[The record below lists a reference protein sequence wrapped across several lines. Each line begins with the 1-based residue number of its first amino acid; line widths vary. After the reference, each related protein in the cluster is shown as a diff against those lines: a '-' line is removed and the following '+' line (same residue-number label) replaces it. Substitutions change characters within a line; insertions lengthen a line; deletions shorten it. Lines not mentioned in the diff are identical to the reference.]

1 MSNLLNI
8 GLGLQGS
15 LGEQQSWQNGSGG
28 GYGYGRQQGTSLSDA
43 YGESWNNAVQN
54 AYNRVYGSEATQA
67 DISNAR
73 EANEENRAFWAMQAD
88 YNAREAQINRDY
100 QTAMSN
106 TAYQRA
112 VKDLEKAG
120 LNPILAV
127 GGGMQASS
135 PMGATAVSGLSS
147 AAKAN
152 SFADSIGYSSGSSS
166 GGSYNRQHGESQNS
180 AFNENSSWWNTSGG
194 SYGWTG
200 NNVASA
206 AKTLGE
212 MVQGAFDAFENYAMD
227 PKNNTNNDEHFNDN
241 FGMTPHSTAE
251 GWTGYTTGGRGRQTY
266 VAQNVVKQ
274 TVNTAGTLAKA
285 ISKSVKSQ
293 SGAKKK

>member
-15 LGEQQSWQNGSGG
+15 LGETQSWQNGSGG
-28 GYGYGRQQGTSLSDA
+28 GYGYGWSQGTSLSDA

-67 DISNAR
+67 DISNAK
-73 EANEENRAFWAMQAD
+73 EANEENRAMWAMQAD
-88 YNAREAQINRDY
+88 YNAREAQINRDF

-112 VKDLEKAG
+112 VKDLEAAG

-180 AFNENSSWWNTSGG
+180 GFNENSSFWNTSGG

-212 MVQGAFDAFENYAMD
+212 MVQGAFDAFEHYAE
-227 PKNNTNNDEHFNDN
+227 KNKDN
-241 FGMTPHSTAE
+241 LLDDSFGMTPHSGAN
-251 GWTGYTTGGRGRQTY
+251 GWTGYSTGGGGGKQVY
-266 VAQNVVKQ
+266 VAPNIVKQ

-285 ISKSVKSQ
+285 ISKSVKTQ